1 MSDPNV
7 NPIAEMHSGAD
18 GNLSGRRLLGTGLII
33 GGFAL
38 LSVGQFQTGEW
49 IGRIAPGAV
58 AMVGGAIMWGIVTA
72 QNIVDAVR
80 K

>member
-1 MSDPNV
+1 MADQS
-7 NPIAEMHSGAD
+7 PIAEMHSGAD

-33 GGFAL
+33 GGFIL
-38 LSVGQFQTGEW
+38 LSVGQFQGGDW
-49 IGRIAPGAV
+49 AGRIAPGGIAIL
-58 AMVGGAIMWGIVTA
+58 GGFLMWGIVTA